1 MGLKLHITVIPGKG
15 NTLGKTRMT
24 RSENMRRIK
33 AKDTKIERILAKAM
47 WKEGLRYRKNC
58 KDVFGKP
65 DFCFKG
71 KKIAIFC
78 DSEFWHG
85 KKFLEGERFKT
96 NSDFWEEKI
105 KRNIERDKEVNKRL
119 ESEGWT
125 VLRFWGKDIETN
137 TDKCVNKIMRY
148 IQKDSK

>member
-1 MGLKLHITVIPGKG
+1 
-15 NTLGKTRMT
+15 MT

-65 DFCFKG
+65 DFCFKS

-96 NSDFWEEKI
+96 NTDFWEEIFTGLKM
-105 KRNIERDKEVNKRL
+105 
-119 ESEGWT
+119 SS
-125 VLRFWGKDIETN
+125 F
-137 TDKCVNKIMRY
+137 
-148 IQKDSK
+148 

>member
-1 MGLKLHITVIPGKG
+1 MIKKKC
-15 NTLGKTRMT
+15 N

-33 AKDTKIERILAKAM
+33 AKDTKIERLLAKAM
-47 WKEGLRYRKNC
+47 WNAGLRYRKNC
-58 KDVFGKP
+58 KDIFGKP
-65 DFCFKG
+65 DFCFKS

-85 KKFLEGERFKT
+85 KKFLEGEKFKT

-105 KRNIERDKEVNKRL
+105 KRNIERDREVNKRL

-125 VLRFWGKDIETN
+125 VVRFWGKEIEKN
-137 TDKCVNKIMRY
+137 IDKCVNKV
-148 IQKDSK
+148 IQHIYKDLK

>member
-1 MGLKLHITVIPGKG
+1 M
-15 NTLGKTRMT
+15 LGKERMT

-47 WKEGLRYRKNC
+47 WREGLRYRKNC

-119 ESEGWT
+119 KSEGWT
-125 VLRFWGKDIETN
+125 VLRFWGRDIEKN
-137 TDKCVNKIMRY
+137 TGVCLKKIKSEY
-148 IQKDSK
+148 QKT

>member
-1 MGLKLHITVIPGKG
+1 MIGLMKK
-15 NTLGKTRMT
+15 KSMT

-33 AKDTKIERILAKAM
+33 SKDTKIERLLGKAM
-47 WKEGLRYRKNC
+47 WAEGLRYRKNC

-85 KKFLEGERFKT
+85 KKFLDGERFKT
-96 NSDFWEEKI
+96 NSDFWENKI
-105 KRNIERDKEVNKRL
+105 KRNMERDKEVNEKL
-119 ESEGWT
+119 TSDGWR
-125 VLRFWGKDIETN
+125 VLRFWGKDIERN
-137 TDKCVNKIMRY
+137 ADKCINEVIQF
-148 IQKDSK
+148 IQKDAK